1 MARPSKLTTSQCEKA
16 RELRQN
22 YPKRWTVAKLAKRF
36 NVSES
41 SMYKVFDGSYI
52 AREDTPKIQEVK
64 PLRPHG
70 VTPSI
75 FKRHAANDRDIAM
88 EDVDELTLRAAQ
100 LIVARSR
107 FARALSTH

>member
-1 MARPSKLTTSQCEKA
+1 MARPSKLTHSQCEKA

-52 AREDTPKIQEVK
+52 ARADAPQIPEVK
-64 PLRPHG
+64 PLRPRG
-70 VTPSI
+70 ITPSI
-75 FKRHAANDRDIAM
+75 FRRQAVNDTDIDLG
-88 EDVDELTLRAAQ
+88 DVDELTLAAAQ

-107 FARALSTH
+107 FARALHH